1 MVFLGNPEY
10 GCELHPIDGVRF
22 AEACGGRGLRIEDPA
37 ECGNVL
43 DEALRHPGPVIVEAI
58 VDQFEP
64 PMPAKVTL
72 KQTTNFA
79 KALVRGEPNR
89 ERIAL
94 TLLSDMVRELV

>member
-1 MVFLGNPEY
+1 MLMAEFATCVKYRLPVKV
-10 GCELHPIDGVRF
+10 IIVRN
-22 AEACGGRGLRIEDPA
+22 DT
-37 ECGNVL
+37 L

-79 KALVRGEPNR
+79 KALLRWEPNR

-94 TLLSDMVRELV
+94 TLLSDTVRELV